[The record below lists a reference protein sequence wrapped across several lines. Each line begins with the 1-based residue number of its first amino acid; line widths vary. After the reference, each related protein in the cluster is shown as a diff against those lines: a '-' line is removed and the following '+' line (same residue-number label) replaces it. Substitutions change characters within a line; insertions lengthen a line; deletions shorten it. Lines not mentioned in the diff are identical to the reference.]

1 MAQTPGSEAPAF
13 PTMTD
18 RIRTLVK
25 RISETRPVQSARRQT
40 LLQELREL
48 RADLD
53 AHAVPNQARSLDA
66 ALLLMEFMSRSDD
79 VATAETLQIVAS
91 LVSTIDESKLR
102 PTQAPSHLRALP
114 TPSRDVAEHHD
125 LRMTQEFL
133 LGSILLQAGVI
144 SADSLARALQLHSTS
159 HLSLGQSLVQLGAAS
174 PEQIASAVAYQ
185 DRLRE
190 YERGTASQGHA
201 HAQGQPQGQ
210 GQGQAHGQ
218 MHGQP
223 QGLPHA
229 QPYAQPQARPHGQ
242 AHAYAP
248 VPGEMQLSDK
258 QRGFV
263 QSMHAQVL
271 GEVLIRLGSITRE
284 QLEYALQVQRAASVH
299 IGEALIETG
308 AANWDQIRKALEVQK
323 KLRRGVA

>member
-1 MAQTPGSEAPAF
+1 
-13 PTMTD
+13 MTD

-25 RISETRPVQSARRQT
+25 RISDTRPVQSARRQT
-40 LLQELREL
+40 LLQELRAL
-48 RADLD
+48 RGDLD
-53 AHAVPNQARSLDA
+53 AQAVPNQARSLDA
-66 ALLLMEFMSRSDD
+66 ALLLMEFMSRSED

-102 PTQAPSHLRALP
+102 AAQAASHLRALP
-114 TPSRDVAEHHD
+114 SPSRDVAEHHD

-144 SADSLARALQLHSTS
+144 SSESLARALQLHSTS
-159 HLSLGQSLVQLGAAS
+159 HLSVGQSLVQLGAAS

-190 YERGTASQGHA
+190 YERATASQGQGHA
-201 HAQGQPQGQ
+201 YGQPPGQ
-210 GQGQAHGQ
+210 G
-218 MHGQP
+218 HGQP
-223 QGLPHA
+223 HGLPHA
-229 QPYAQPQARPHGQ
+229 QAHVQPSGQ
-242 AHAYAP
+242 AHTHAP

-284 QLEYALQVQRAASVH
+284 QLEHALQVQRAASVH